1 MFSEAR
7 IAPILRP
14 LLRDVTGDIGDT
26 LWILMGTIGIVL
38 LIACANVANLLLV
51 RAGGRQ
57 QELAVRAALGAS
69 WGEIARELM
78 TESMTLGA
86 LGGMFGLGLAYAGLR
101 LLVAMAP
108 AHLPRLGDIS
118 IDGPVL
124 LFTLVVSLSCG
135 RALRRHS
142 GAEVRRADIWS
153 RNCAGAGVRSA
164 RAANAIAHAM
174 FWWSRR

>member
-1 MFSEAR
+1 
-7 IAPILRP
+7 
-14 LLRDVTGDIGDT
+14 
-26 LWILMGTIGIVL
+26 MGTIGIVL

-108 AHLPRLGDIS
+108 AHLPRLDDIS

-124 LFTLVVSLSCG
+124 LFTLVVSS
-135 RALRRHS
+135 
-142 GAEVRRADIWS
+142 V
-153 RNCAGAGVRSA
+153 AGALFGAIPVLKYAGPTPGLGIARRVGVRSA

-174 FWWSRR
+174 FW